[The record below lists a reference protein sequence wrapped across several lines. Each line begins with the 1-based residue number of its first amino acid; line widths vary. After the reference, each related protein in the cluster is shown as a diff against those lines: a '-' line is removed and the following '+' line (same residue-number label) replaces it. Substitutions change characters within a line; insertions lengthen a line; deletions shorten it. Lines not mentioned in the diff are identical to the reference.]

1 MPVDYAPYH
10 HRPINELVFA
20 GSHDAGINSGGGGEK
35 TQKLDIAGQANAGVR
50 LFDIRVAVR
59 SSGLPGSGVL
69 KAYHG
74 KGMHKVVGGNQ
85 LMAGTWGLGLDG
97 MLAQA
102 RAFVQGHPDEF
113 LFLKFDHCL
122 NWIDIAA
129 ACIARLGPV
138 RYLNGTDLNLTT
150 AGTLAGHVI
159 PLFSAAGLAAIG
171 GVRPQD
177 GIYGIKSLYV
187 AGGAP
192 QDYDD
197 NYVGLQ
203 YHGKGGTSAMN
214 GKSDE
219 EKINENVTK
228 QTTIM
233 STGKARGGG
242 DPRVMG
248 MMYWTSTGFLRSI
261 KKRDKS
267 NWVTGGFGVEMQK
280 LWLEGM
286 AEHIDANLPSYM
298 NAALFPAG
306 PVMKRFMPNFVMIDF
321 AKADRCQTIFD
332 MNTLNGNMLVQL
344 GINLGM
350 VNAQRMQR
358 SIQ

>member
-10 HRPINELVFA
+10 HLPINELVFA

-35 TQKLDIAGQANAGVR
+35 TQKLDIGGQANAGVR
-50 LFDIRVAVR
+50 LFDMRLAIR
-59 SSGLPGSGVL
+59 SNGLPGSGVL

-74 KGMHKVVGGNQ
+74 KGMHKVIGGNQ
-85 LMAGTWGLGLDG
+85 LMAGTWGLGLNG

-102 RAFVQGHPDEF
+102 RAFVEGHPNEF

-138 RYLNGTDLNLTT
+138 LYLNGANLNLTT

-159 PLFSAAGLAAIG
+159 PLFSTAGLLAIG
-171 GVRPQD
+171 GARPQD

-187 AGGAP
+187 DGGAP
-192 QDYDD
+192 GGYNP

-219 EKINENVTK
+219 KKINENVAK
-228 QTTIM
+228 QTRIM

-261 KKRDKS
+261 KERDKS
-267 NWVTGGFGVEMQK
+267 NWNAGGFGIEMQK

-298 NAALFPAG
+298 DPVQYPAG

-321 AKADRCQTIFD
+321 AKPARCQTIFD
-332 MNTLNGNMLVQL
+332 MNALNGNMLVQL
-344 GINLGM
+344 GVDLGM
-350 VNAQRMQR
+350 VSAQRR
-358 SIQ
+358 LNSIR